1 MPAWLR
7 LGAKPHFWLHGT
19 ARLAPRSCAERSSI
33 FGFSAQ
39 RQHTMWSSAATGTR
53 GSLRKAEAH
62 ATSPCRRRY
71 LPTSYG
77 LKGVHPASDY
87 PYRRAGRDRLPGAP
101 GPPRCR
107 QATRRLGGWL
117 CLMLPPPESLWYQ
130 MRSHPRHGE
139 PSYRGH
145 LGGETACYA
154 WRTYI
159 RASASSTSL
168 MRGRRCSGRGR
179 TLSWRSLARAL
190 IYKVCVH
197 GPAAYDSAYSVVMC
211 PGQNCCWRTH
221 ERTCSVSRAHRRTSG
236 SSRSR
241 RYRRASL
248 SWWLTEAHF
257 PARWTEL

>member
-1 MPAWLR
+1 
-7 LGAKPHFWLHGT
+7 
-19 ARLAPRSCAERSSI
+19 
-33 FGFSAQ
+33 
-39 RQHTMWSSAATGTR
+39 
-53 GSLRKAEAH
+53 
-62 ATSPCRRRY
+62 
-71 LPTSYG
+71 
-77 LKGVHPASDY
+77 
-87 PYRRAGRDRLPGAP
+87 
-101 GPPRCR
+101 
-107 QATRRLGGWL
+107 
-117 CLMLPPPESLWYQ
+117 MLPPTESLWYQ

-241 RYRRASL
+241 RYRRGPPPRGGGGGAL
-248 SWWLTEAHF
+248 SPPGGEGLRQGG
-257 PARWTEL
+257 PLGGPRGARGG